1 MASLTMEEFEQCL
14 TILGDGGSPGR
25 LRDRLARLGAFH
37 SRRGLNSYRAV
48 SDRIYTLSGG
58 LRRDVPAGRAF
69 QALWAEH
76 IGKRLNETVGK
87 RLDDLAD
94 EINQLLES
102 DGSAKENRRDE
113 LEGKVSEYEDM
124 LARRVGGAAARY
136 DTLQKAVPL
145 VAEIL
150 RARPLLDVPLDP
162 PDAEGDDH
170 AHHDHAHGHD
180 HHDHSHGQDHDEAA
194 KEEAGDSK
202 EG

>member
-14 TILGDGGSPGR
+14 TIIGDGGSPGR

-37 SRRGLNSYRAV
+37 SRRGLNTYRAV

-94 EINQLLES
+94 EINQFLET
-102 DGSAKENRRDE
+102 DGSAKEGKRDD
-113 LEGKVSEYEDM
+113 LEAKVGEYEDV
-124 LARRVGGAAARY
+124 LARRVGGAAARF

-162 PDAEGDDH
+162 PDEEDH
-170 AHHDHAHGHD
+170 SDHDHHDHAHHGHD
-180 HHDHSHGQDHDEAA
+180 HRDHAKDESGPTDE
-194 KEEAGDSK
+194 KEAD
-202 EG
+202 

>member
-94 EINQLLES
+94 GIHQLLDP
-102 DGSAKENRRDE
+102 DGSAKEGKRGD
-113 LEGKVSEYEDM
+113 LEAKIAEYEDL
-124 LARRVGGAAARY
+124 LARKVGGPVARL
-136 DTLQKAVPL
+136 DK
-145 VAEIL
+145 IG
-150 RARPLLDVPLDP
+150 RAHV
-162 PDAEGDDH
+162 
-170 AHHDHAHGHD
+170 
-180 HHDHSHGQDHDEAA
+180 
-194 KEEAGDSK
+194 
-202 EG
+202 

>member
-1 MASLTMEEFEQCL
+1 MASLTMDEFEQCL
-14 TILGDGGSPGR
+14 IILGDGGSSGR

-76 IGKRLNETVGK
+76 IGKRLDEASGR
-87 RLDDLAD
+87 RLDELAD
-94 EINQLLES
+94 AINQLLEP
-102 DGSAKENRRDE
+102 DGAAKEGARDQ
-113 LEGKVSEYEDM
+113 LDGKVAEYEDL
-124 LARRVGGAAARY
+124 LARKVGGPAARL

-150 RARPLLDVPLDP
+150 RSRPILDVPLDP
-162 PDAEGDDH
+162 PAPEGEDGH
-170 AHHDHAHGHD
+170 SHHGHGHDHEHHGHD
-180 HHDHSHGQDHDEAA
+180 HHDHDHPPDRGADE
-194 KEEAGDSK
+194 
-202 EG
+202 

>member
-37 SRRGLNSYRAV
+37 SRRGLNTYRAV

-87 RLDDLAD
+87 RLDELAD
-94 EINQLLES
+94 QINELLET
-102 DGSAKENRRDE
+102 DGSAKEGRRDD
-113 LEGKVSEYEDM
+113 LEAKVTEYEDV

-150 RARPLLDVPLDP
+150 RARAVLDVPLDP
-162 PDAEGDDH
+162 PDADDDDH
-170 AHHDHAHGHD
+170 SGHDHSHHDHGHD
-180 HHDHSHGQDHDEAA
+180 HEEAA
-194 KEEAGDSK
+194 QETAGESK
-202 EG
+202 ES